1 MKSIFKNL
9 TGLLALLIILIS
21 SNGFSQDDLQEKI
34 LSLPSVVSVNNI
46 EPGSDFK
53 EAFEIFIEQP
63 LDPKNPDGEKF
74 TQKLYLSHRNE
85 SLPMVI
91 EMDGYNVTYNRPGEL
106 EEILNCNRIIV
117 EHRYFG
123 ESKPESM
130 EWKQLTIENAA
141 ADHHNIITAFKNI
154 YKEEWI
160 GTGISKGGQTV
171 IFHRYFYPD
180 DVLVTVPYVA
190 PLNIAEEDPR
200 VYHFLRNVGTEEC
213 REKIIQFQREVLK
226 RADELIPMFRKRA
239 EKNSYTY
246 SIGSERMIF
255 EYIVLEY
262 SFAFWQWGNDNCGDI
277 PTIDATNKELL
288 KHLETN
294 SSFSYFSD
302 QGLEPIAPFFYQAYT
317 EMGYYGYDIT
327 DFKDLLKEVKEPTSK
342 IFLPKDDNLVFDC
355 SMMHDINKWVQKHGN
370 NILFIYGGDDTWTA
384 TAVQLTGETN
394 AVKMVNDGGSHR
406 TRIRSFNMKEKEI
419 IYSTLEEW
427 LGIKINRE

>member
-1 MKSIFKNL
+1 MKTMFRSIESFL
-9 TGLLALLIILIS
+9 ILLIILIS
-21 SNGFSQDDLQEKI
+21 SSAVCQSSLEEKI
-34 LSLPSVVSVNNI
+34 RCLPGIVNVKSI

-63 LDPKNPDGEKF
+63 VDHHNPDGEKF
-74 TQKLYLSHRNE
+74 TQKLYLSHRDE

-91 EMDGYNVTYNRPGEL
+91 EMDGYIITYNRPGEL
-106 EEILNCNRIIV
+106 EDILNCNRIIV

-130 EWKQLTIENAA
+130 EWEYLTVENAA
-141 ADHHNIITAFKNI
+141 ADHHNIIQSFKNI
-154 YKEEWI
+154 YQANWI
-160 GTGISKGGQTV
+160 GTGISKGGQTA

-180 DVLVTVPYVA
+180 DVLVTIPYVA

-200 VYHFLRNVGTEEC
+200 IYHFIRNVGTEEC
-213 REKIIQFQREVLK
+213 RENIIQFQREVLK

-239 EKNSYTY
+239 EKNGYTY
-246 SIGSERMIF
+246 SIGNERMIF

-262 SFAFWQWGNDNCGDI
+262 SFAFWQWGNDNCNDI
-277 PTIDATNKELL
+277 PLTDATDKDLL

-327 DFKDLLKEVKEPTSK
+327 NFKDLLKEVKEPTSK
-342 IFLPKDDNLVFDC
+342 IFLPKDNNLDFNC
-355 SMMHDINKWVQKHGN
+355 SLMHDINNWVQKQGN
-370 NILFIYGGDDTWTA
+370 NMIFIYGENDTWSA
-384 TAVQLTGETN
+384 AAVELTGETN
-394 AVKMVNDGGSHR
+394 SIKMVKEGGSHR
-406 TRIRSFNMKEKEI
+406 TRISSFSNDEKEI
-419 IYSTLEEW
+419 IYSALEDW
-427 LGIKINRE
+427 LGIKIDRE

>member
-1 MKSIFKNL
+1 MKSMFKNL
-9 TGLLALLIILIS
+9 TGFLFFLVILIS
-21 SNGFSQDDLQEKI
+21 SNSFSQDDLKERI
-34 LSLPSVVSVNNI
+34 LSLPAVVSVENI
-46 EPGSDFK
+46 EPSSDFNYT
-53 EAFEIFIEQP
+53 FEIFIEQ
-63 LDPKNPDGEKF
+63 LVDHKNQDGEKF
-74 TQKLYLSHRNE
+74 KQKLYLSHRDE

-123 ESKPESM
+123 ESKPESS
-130 EWKQLTIENAA
+130 EWKHLTIENAA
-141 ADHHNIITAFKNI
+141 ADHHNIIESFKNI
-154 YKEEWI
+154 YKEKWI
-160 GTGISKGGQTV
+160 GTGISKGGQTA

-200 VYHFLRNVGTEEC
+200 IYHFLKNVGTEEC
-213 REKIIQFQREVLK
+213 RENIIQFQREVLK
-226 RADELIPMFRKRA
+226 RADELIPMFRKIA

-262 SFAFWQWGNDNCGDI
+262 SFAFWQWANSNCSDI
-277 PTIDATNKELL
+277 PPINATNKELL

-294 SSFSYFSD
+294 SSFRYFSD
-302 QGLEPIAPFFYQAYT
+302 QGLEPITPFFYQAYT

-342 IFLPKDDNLVFDC
+342 IFLKDNNLVFDC
-355 SMMHDINKWVQKHGN
+355 SLMHDINKWVQKYGN
-370 NILFIYGGDDTWTA
+370 NMLFIYGGNDTWAA

-394 AVKMVNDGGSHR
+394 ALKMVKSGGSHR
-406 TRIRSFNMKEKEI
+406 TRIISFDKREKEI

-427 LGIKINRE
+427 LGIEINRE

>member
-9 TGLLALLIILIS
+9 TGFLALLIILIS
-21 SNGFSQDDLQEKI
+21 SNAFSQDDLKERI
-34 LSLPSVVSVNNI
+34 LSLPSVVSIENI

-53 EAFEIFIEQP
+53 AAFEIFIEQP
-63 LDPKNPDGEKF
+63 VDHNNPDGEKF
-74 TQKLYLSHRNE
+74 AQKLYLSHRNE
-85 SLPMVI
+85 LLPMVI
-91 EMDGYNVTYNRPGEL
+91 EMDGYYVTYNRPGEL

-141 ADHHNIITAFKNI
+141 ADHHNIISVFKNI
-154 YKEEWI
+154 YTQNWI
-160 GTGISKGGQTV
+160 STGISKGGQAA

-180 DVLVTVPYVA
+180 DVLVAVPYVA

-200 VYHFLRNVGTEEC
+200 IYHFLENVGTEEC

-226 RADELIPMFRKRA
+226 RADELIPMFRKRSD
-239 EKNSYTY
+239 KHGYTY
-246 SIGSERMIF
+246 SIGNERTIF

-262 SFAFWQWGNDNCGDI
+262 SFAFWQWGNDKCSDI
-277 PTIDATNKELL
+277 PPIDATNKELL

-327 DFKDLLKEVKEPTSK
+327 DFKDLLKEVQEPTSK
-342 IFLPKDDNLVFDC
+342 IFLPKDSNLIFDC
-355 SMMHDINKWVQKHGN
+355 SLMHDINKWVQKHGN
-370 NILFIYGGDDTWTA
+370 NMLFIYGENDTWTA

-394 AVKMVNDGGSHR
+394 AVKMVKSDGSHR
-406 TRIRSFNMKEKEI
+406 TRIMSFDDQEKEI

-427 LGIKINRE
+427 LGIEISGE